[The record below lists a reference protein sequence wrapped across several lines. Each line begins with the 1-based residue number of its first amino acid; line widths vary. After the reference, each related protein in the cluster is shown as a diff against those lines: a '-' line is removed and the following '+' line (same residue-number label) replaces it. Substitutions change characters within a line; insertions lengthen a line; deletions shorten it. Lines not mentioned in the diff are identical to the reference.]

1 MDLERIEELLR
12 MRPPR
17 ERSYDRPLLTLI
29 GTPRPLKSTA
39 RLRAE
44 APVGAR
50 AAMLALVL
58 VLVAGAVLYGPWSH
72 GLPSAGQTPTLSPGP
87 SATATASPTPIPTPT
102 VSVAPTSPASVPP
115 ETAAGRTGHT
125 ATLLPGGRV
134 LVAGGQG
141 GTIFLAT
148 AQLFDATTG
157 SFTPTGH
164 MRTARRDHTATLLAD
179 GRVLIA
185 GGGGVTGP
193 LASAELY
200 DPTSGR
206 FSPTGSMT
214 TARSDPKAALLQ
226 SGRVL
231 LVGGDGT
238 ADQVASAEIYDPTT
252 GRFSRTG
259 SLRTTQSVDTA
270 TVLQDGSV
278 LVTGSFFDTRVP
290 DYFASAELYDPA
302 SGTFAPAGSMSAVR
316 HDATATLLPN
326 GQVLVAGGYDSSG
339 FSLGSGELYDPTG
352 NTFRPVVMVTPRG
365 GQTATLL
372 SDGRVLVVGGFGATE
387 PGLEASAETYD
398 QLSGRFAPSGS
409 LTIPRRKQT
418 ATMLPDGRV
427 LITGGE
433 SNLSGIA
440 RMFPTTTSY
449 LSSLASAE
457 LFDPA
462 SGTFGLTGSMTDA
475 P

>member
-1 MDLERIEELLR
+1 MDLERIEALLR
-12 MRPPR
+12 KRPPR
-17 ERSYDRPLLTLI
+17 ERTYDRPLLTMI
-29 GTPRPLKSTA
+29 GSQRPPKSTV

-44 APVGAR
+44 APAGAR
-50 AAMLALVL
+50 AATLALVL
-58 VLVAGAVLYGPWSH
+58 ALVGGAVLYGAWRH
-72 GLPSAGQTPTLSPGP
+72 GLPSAGQKPTLSPGQ
-87 SATATASPTPIPTPT
+87 SATAAARPTPT

-125 ATLLPGGRV
+125 ATLLADGRV
-134 LVAGGQG
+134 LLAGGQG
-141 GTIFLAT
+141 GSIFLPT

-185 GGGGVTGP
+185 GGGVVTG

-200 DPTSGR
+200 DPASGR

-214 TARSDPKAALLQ
+214 TARYDPKAVPLE

-231 LVGGDGT
+231 IVGGDGT

-252 GRFSRTG
+252 GSFSRTG

-270 TVLQDGSV
+270 TWLQNGSV

-290 DYFASAELYDPA
+290 DYFASAELYDPG

-316 HDATATLLPN
+316 YDATATLLPN
-326 GQVLVAGGYDSSG
+326 GQVLVAGGSNSSG
-339 FSLGSGELYDPTG
+339 FSLSSAESYDPTT
-352 NTFRPVVMVTPRG
+352 NTFRPVVMATPRA

-372 SDGRVLVVGGFGATE
+372 SDGRVLVVGGSGA
-387 PGLEASAETYD
+387 PDGNPWEASAETYD
-398 QLSGRFAPSGS
+398 PLSGRFTPSG
-409 LTIPRRKQT
+409 LMTIPRRRQT
-418 ATMLPDGRV
+418 ATLLPDGRV
-427 LITGGE
+427 LVTGGE
-433 SNLSGIA
+433 SSLSGIA
-440 RMFPTTTSY
+440 RMFPTTTSD

-462 SGTFGLTGSMTDA
+462 SGTFSLTGSMTDA